1 MKRIIA
7 LTVALLMIISV
18 MCACDSTN
26 ATRSDNKEKILVYTS
41 FYTMYD
47 FTLKIAGDKA
57 VIKNM
62 VPAGSEPHNWE
73 PTPKDIAGLY
83 SSDLFIYSGY
93 GMESWVPKVLE
104 SIKKSEL
111 IAIEASKSID
121 AEKIL
126 RSEHDHSHNDKQAD
140 EYDNSHE
147 HNHTEKLN
155 HDHTTTEDQ
164 NSTVDCDRIN
174 ELNKTGDHDQTYE
187 NDKDNAQDPNQ
198 IIDHDH
204 SQEHA
209 YEDETHSSDTDGFD
223 PHVWLNPLNAKK
235 QMEAIKNGLVQVDP
249 SNSKFYQD
257 NFDYYAKKF
266 DDLDKAYKD
275 AAKEFTRKEI
285 VVSHE
290 AFGYLCNAYGL
301 TQVAIEG
308 ISSESEPTPAKM
320 AQIIKYVQEN
330 DVKVIFFEELASPKV
345 AEAIARNTGA
355 KTDLLNPLEGLSE
368 ENLKAGKDYFSVME
382 ENLEALKRA
391 LVE

>member
-26 ATRSDNKEKILVYTS
+26 AARSDNKEKILVYTS

-62 VPAGSEPHNWE
+62 VPAGSEPHDWE

-83 SSDLFIYSGY
+83 NSDLFIYSGY

-266 DDLDKAYKD
+266 DDLDKVYKD

>member
-1 MKRIIA
+1 
-7 LTVALLMIISV
+7 
-18 MCACDSTN
+18 
-26 ATRSDNKEKILVYTS
+26 
-41 FYTMYD
+41 
-47 FTLKIAGDKA
+47 
-57 VIKNM
+57 M